1 MMPARQSYKQLMMD
15 LLGDRH
21 ATIVDA
27 GDTIIFERPQD
38 SIIFNLRENTCD
50 YMIGGVRMSR
60 VVVHRYVIL
69 VALKRAVEEAI
80 SDD

>member
-1 MMPARQSYKQLMMD
+1 MMPARRSYKELMMD
-15 LLGDRH
+15 LLADRH
-21 ATIVDA
+21 ASIVDA

>member
-1 MMPARQSYKQLMMD
+1 MMPARHSYKELMMD
-15 LLGDRH
+15 LLADRH
-21 ATIVDA
+21 ASIVDA